1 MKELYPNG
9 RVENLAIRKRP
20 FLAKLKKKDGF
31 YGDQAIIPVITG
43 FGGGRSATAAVS
55 FGTGGTSNGSTKHRF
70 IVTRS
75 KDYNSVQLDGE
86 LIHASAEVVGAYIPA
101 MRLEMDQKIEAL
113 GASLNHALLRNG
125 GGAIGR
131 RSSAAGNVVTLTNAG
146 DAKHFW
152 VGMALQA
159 ATTDGTSGAVRA
171 LAVAGVYPTVTAV
184 NPGAGTVTVSDAAAI
199 TGFANNDYLF
209 AAGDFGAKVKGVGAW
224 IPAADPTGTDL
235 FSVDRSSDPVRLA
248 GHRQSLT
255 NVSIEENALRLGQR
269 IFEYGGQPDQLWLS
283 PTNFT
288 KLILGRESKVVTTPG
303 GSGNIGFKGFPIDYA
318 GGTMMAHADPDMPED
333 VGYALQSDTWEFFH
347 RKGVPHCVDDDGL
360 RVMRMQNEDSVEA
373 RFRYMGQ
380 LICRA
385 PGWNGRFAI

>member
-20 FLAKLKKKDGF
+20 FLAKLKKRDGF

-43 FGGGRSATAAVS
+43 FGGGRSATASVS
-55 FGTGGTSNGSTKHRF
+55 FGSSGTSTGSSKYKF
-70 IVTRS
+70 VVTRA

-86 LIHASAEVVGAYIPA
+86 LIHASAEAMGAYIPA

-113 GASLNHALLRNG
+113 GASLNHALWRNG

-131 RSSAAGNVVTLTNAG
+131 VASVSGETFTLTNTG
-146 DAKHFW
+146 DAKHFFIGMT
-152 VGMALQA
+152 VGGSLA
-159 ATTDGTSGAVRA
+159 DGTSGS
-171 LAVAGVYPTVTAV
+171 VYTGTSVVTAV
-184 NPGAGTVTVSDAAAI
+184 NPGTGVITLEDLSDINDPTGLAA
-199 TGFANNDYLF
+199 NDYVF
-209 AAGDFGAKVKGVGAW
+209 AAGDFGAKVKGVSAW

-235 FSVDRSSDPVRLA
+235 FSVNRSLDPVRLA

-255 NVSIEENALRLGQR
+255 NVSIEENALRMGQR
-269 IFEYGGQPDQLWLS
+269 VFEYGGCPDQLWLS

-318 GGTMMAHADPDMPED
+318 GGTMMAHADPDCPED
-333 VGYALQSDTWEFFH
+333 AGFVLQSDTWEFFH